1 MKILIVNNERIAES
15 SLMAGKIARQLQS
28 SGIGVVSAEAYSAIQ
43 FEDDIDIIIVLGG
56 DGTLIRVAHLYGA
69 CNIPIMGVNMG
80 TVGFLSSIEVA
91 EIEYSLNKLIRHE
104 YSLDERMLLEIDVMQ
119 NNQRLNRYYSLN
131 EVSFRS
137 SQGRILSLG
146 IEIDGQSHAM
156 FRGDGIIIATPT
168 GSTAYSLSAGG
179 PVIDP
184 LLEVLL
190 LTPLAAYHLYRR
202 PLVVDGGREIC
213 VYPQSDGLAEI
224 SVDGQVKSELNE
236 NQYVIVR
243 KAPHKVKLLRF
254 KEESFFHTVN
264 TKLWRNESD

>member
-15 SLMAGKIARQLQS
+15 SLMTEKIARQLHT
-28 SGIGVVSAEAYSAIQ
+28 SGIEVITAEAYSAIK
-43 FEDDIDIIIVLGG
+43 FDDDIDIIIVLGG

-80 TVGFLSSIEVA
+80 TVGFLSSIEVT
-91 EIEYSLNKLIRHE
+91 EIECSLDKLIRQE
-104 YSLDERMLLEIDVMQ
+104 YSLDERMLLEIDIMQ
-119 NNQRLNRYYSLN
+119 NDQRQNRYYCLN
-131 EVSFRS
+131 EVSFKSLR
-137 SQGRILSLG
+137 GRILSLD
-146 IEIDGQSHAM
+146 IKIAGQSHAM
-156 FRGDGIIIATPT
+156 FRGDGMIIATPT

-202 PLVVDGGREIC
+202 PLVVDGGKHIC
-213 VYPQSDGLAEI
+213 VYPQADGPAEI
-224 SVDGQVKSELNE
+224 SVDGQVKNELNE

-254 KEESFFHTVN
+254 NDESFFHTVN
-264 TKLWRNESD
+264 TKLWRNESN